1 MIKLV
6 ELLKLHDVTEQDIN
20 VSVIMS
26 HTEKQ
31 NKKKSA
37 GKNLTAYDLWRS
49 DYDNRQNN
57 EETRD
62 LNTEWEYFNRTHNA
76 GALKKHKF
84 LLSFVEIPTTK
95 DLIFTG
101 FYKIK
106 GRKPVK
112 RGAIHPVKRIPME
125 GKEENI
131 LDYDQR
137 LKEFEGTLIL
147 GGLKTTQNIKRVL
160 KNHKDTLFV
169 KAILQEIPEHQFSYQ
184 SFLWSTDRVSML
196 PNSWKNHLSQLCG
209 VYLLVSGDG
218 KQYVGSASSKEGGFL
233 SRWKQYE
240 KNGHG
245 GNKKLKTIP
254 VEKRIYSVA
263 ILETAPSSYTN
274 KQVVELENNWK
285 EKLGSRAFG
294 LNSN

>member
-112 RGAIHPVKRIPME
+112 RGAIHPVKRIP
-125 GKEENI
+125 
-131 LDYDQR
+131 
-137 LKEFEGTLIL
+137 
-147 GGLKTTQNIKRVL
+147 
-160 KNHKDTLFV
+160 
-169 KAILQEIPEHQFSYQ
+169 
-184 SFLWSTDRVSML
+184 
-196 PNSWKNHLSQLCG
+196 
-209 VYLLVSGDG
+209 
-218 KQYVGSASSKEGGFL
+218 
-233 SRWKQYE
+233 
-240 KNGHG
+240 
-245 GNKKLKTIP
+245 
-254 VEKRIYSVA
+254 
-263 ILETAPSSYTN
+263 
-274 KQVVELENNWK
+274 
-285 EKLGSRAFG
+285 
-294 LNSN
+294 